1 MRARPHPDSKERK
14 PMDQVILGYVLK
26 CLLVLHS
33 LPLVIAAVCE
43 ILKAWAKLIAL
54 LKSLL

>member
-1 MRARPHPDSKERK
+1 
-14 PMDQVILGYVLK
+14 MDHVILGYILK

-33 LPLVIAAVCE
+33 LPLVIAALGE
-43 ILKAWAKLIAL
+43 ILKAVAKLIAI

>member
-1 MRARPHPDSKERK
+1 MEEL
-14 PMDQVILGYVLK
+14 IIGIVLK

-33 LPLVIAAVCE
+33 LRLIFSAVGE
-43 ILKAWAKLIAL
+43 ILKALAKLIAL

>member
-1 MRARPHPDSKERK
+1 
-14 PMDQVILGYVLK
+14 MDQVILGYVLK

-33 LPLVIAAVCE
+33 LPLLISAVGE
-43 ILKAWAKLIAL
+43 ILKAWAKVSAL